1 MDIFLSNLLKV
12 DIAITMCDRILHLA
26 TVVAMVMTMW
36 ARNTDS
42 LCFLCL
48 ASSFPNRKN
57 MPLAENCLS
66 ASFVIFRT
74 SSCCGEGSEMRS

>member
-48 ASSFPNRKN
+48 ASSSPKGKS
-57 MPLAENCLS
+57 MPLAEDCLS
-66 ASFVIFRT
+66 VSFVIFRA
-74 SSCCGEGSEMRS
+74 SVCWGEGSEMRS